1 MTAPLKNT
9 LINTCVRLFLQDPD
23 MKKTNHI
30 SVRDSRLSQAL
41 GNTLNFAS
49 SLTAEAFDANF

>member
-1 MTAPLKNT
+1 MTAPLKYTNQH
-9 LINTCVRLFLQDPD
+9 IVCLFHQDPD
-23 MKKTNHI
+23 MKKTNHF

-49 SLTAEAFDANF
+49 SLTAESFDANF